1 MISYF
6 WGERE
11 VLFVNQNLGEGES
24 LVSIFN
30 SSDTSSEACQM
41 NRRRILLILLN
52 RCQRFDSDAHHLTL
66 KDTDQKLYSNYFEK
80 VTKVGSESRVILK

>member
-11 VLFVNQNLGEGES
+11 VLFVNQNIGEGES

-30 SSDTSSEACQM
+30 SSDTSSEARQM
-41 NRRRILLILLN
+41 NRRRILLINLLN

-66 KDTDQKLYSNYFEK
+66 KDTDLF
-80 VTKVGSESRVILK
+80 SEITNSRLQEEDNRLLF